1 MCLRCAEICILC
13 EILTQFINCPLP
25 IFRRYFTNENDMS
38 AGNATLP
45 GTVEDY
51 VGRALLFHNDKNG
64 EFNVD
69 NGLDA
74 CGIFELVNSD
84 VDVKKGDVAATAAD
98 GTATATATATSSS
111 TSLEAVLPFVAA
123 FAGIFF
129 TGGMFL

>member
-1 MCLRCAEICILC
+1 
-13 EILTQFINCPLP
+13 
-25 IFRRYFTNENDMS
+25 MS

-98 GTATATATATSSS
+98 GTATATSSS